1 MFGREEK
8 VSAFRLTAVQYV
20 VLFIFLL
27 LAYGLWRLQVMHSD
41 EYALLA
47 EKNRVRNVPILAP
60 RGKILDREGRIIVDN
75 YPSFSAL
82 LLRDSS
88 RDLNADAGA
97 ISKGLHLAP
106 EEVRQRIRHFSAMPQ
121 YQPIFL
127 KEDITPDELAFIESH
142 KNELPEL
149 ETIMAHRRL
158 YPRNGFM
165 AHLIGYVGEV
175 TEDMLNQP
183 QFELYTPG
191 DVVGVSGVEKQYN
204 DILMGKNGSRRAL
217 VNSHGREVGRL
228 DETPAEPGKQL
239 KLTLD
244 LDLQIAAEEAI
255 EGKNGAI
262 VAMDPHTGE
271 ILAMVS
277 RPTFDP
283 NDFAVKISR
292 DEWDK
297 LVNDPDK
304 PLLNKAIQA
313 QLAPGSTFKILMAT
327 AGWQEGIAQTLHVN
341 CTGGAV
347 FYGRRFGCW
356 VKSGH
361 GAVDI
366 TKAIYQSCD
375 VFFYTLAEKLGI
387 DRIAK
392 YATAFGLGQ
401 KTGIDLPNEV
411 SGVMPS
417 EEWKVHNFHQ
427 KWFAGETIS
436 VGIGQGAI
444 AITPVQLMRAV
455 GAISMDGRMVV
466 PHVINPT
473 NLPAGFI
480 QTTHYSEVTNVPID
494 RTGWNTITD
503 ALGRVLLPEGTA
515 PSAHIPGIDIAGK
528 TGSAQIVSL
537 AVRAKHQNN
546 TDLAQNGWFVGFTPR
561 RNPDVIVCVLF
572 EGGEHGRL
580 AARLAT
586 QVIKAYVDKQ
596 HRQPTKMAA
605 AVSGKV
611 EMSGFWTD
619 GGTEGVDSDGDKS
632 SGDRL
637 QAGRFLF
644 DVSRKRVP
652 LAVAAPGVR

>member
-8 VSAFRLTAVQYV
+8 VSAIRLTGVQYL
-20 VLFIFLL
+20 VLAIFLV
-27 LAYGLWRLQVMHSD
+27 LAYGLWRLQVMRSD

-47 EKNRVRNVPILAP
+47 EKNRIRNVPILAP
-60 RGKILDREGRIIVDN
+60 RGKIFDREGRIIVDN

-88 RDLNADAGA
+88 RDLNADADL
-97 ISKGLHLAP
+97 ISSGLHLNAD
-106 EEVRQRIRHFSAMPQ
+106 EVRQRIRRFAALPQ

-127 KEDITPDELAFIESH
+127 KEDITQDELAFIESH

-149 ETIMAHRRL
+149 ETIMSHRRL
-158 YPRNGFM
+158 YPRNGFV
-165 AHLIGYVGEV
+165 AHLVGYVGEV

-183 QFELYTPG
+183 QFELYSPG

-204 DILMGKNGSRRAL
+204 NILMGKNGSRRAI
-217 VNSHGREVGRL
+217 VDSRGREVGRL

-244 LDLQIAAEEAI
+244 LDLQIAAEQAI

-277 RPTFDP
+277 RPTFNP
-283 NDFAVKISR
+283 NDFAAKISR
-292 DEWDK
+292 DEWNK

-313 QLAPGSTFKILMAT
+313 QLAPGSTFKIIMAT
-327 AGWQEGIAQTLHVN
+327 AGWQEGIAQTLNVHCN
-341 CTGGAV
+341 GGAT

-356 VKSGH
+356 VKGGH
-361 GAVDI
+361 GPVDFP
-366 TKAIYQSCD
+366 KAIYQSCD

-417 EEWKVHNFHQ
+417 EEWKIRNFKQ

-436 VGIGQGAI
+436 VGIGQGAV
-444 AITPVQLMRAV
+444 ALTPVQLMRAIS
-455 GAISMDGRMVV
+455 AISTDGRMVV

-473 NLPAGFI
+473 DLPAGYVEA
-480 QTTHYSEVTNVPID
+480 TRYTEVKNIPID
-494 RTGWNTITD
+494 PTGWNTITD
-503 ALGRVLLPEGTA
+503 AMGRVLLPEGTA
-515 PSAHIPGIDIAGK
+515 PSAHVPGIDIAGK

-537 AVRAKHQNN
+537 AMRAKHIKNE
-546 TDLAQNGWFVGFTPR
+546 DFAQNGWFVGFTPR

-596 HRQPTKMAA
+596 RRQPTKMA
-605 AVSGKV
+605 SDKSKV
-611 EMSGFWTD
+611 EIGSVWTEPD
-619 GGTEGVDSDGDKS
+619 GEDH
-632 SGDRL
+632 L
-637 QAGRFLF
+637 QGGRFLMN
-644 DVSRKRVP
+644 VARNRSP
-652 LAVAAPGVR
+652 LAVAAPGMR